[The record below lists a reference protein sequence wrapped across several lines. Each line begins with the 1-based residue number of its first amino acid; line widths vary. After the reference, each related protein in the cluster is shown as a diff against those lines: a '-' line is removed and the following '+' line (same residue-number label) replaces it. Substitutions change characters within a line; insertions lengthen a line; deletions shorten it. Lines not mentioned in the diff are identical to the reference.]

1 MTNTALTENLST
13 HRYATGSLP
22 TSEMALLASIILAS
36 SGHLLIKAGLN
47 GAGPVQSHAGLA
59 QQFWHFLSQPAV
71 FWGLVVY
78 GTGTLMWA
86 FALSKTE
93 VSYLFPM
100 TSLNYVLVTLGGKF
114 LFGEVVPLGR
124 WMGILVVVLG
134 VVLMHRSVARQTE

>member
-1 MTNTALTENLST
+1 MTNTTLTGNLST
-13 HRYATGSLP
+13 HRYAAGSLT

-47 GAGPVQSHAGLA
+47 GAGPAHNHAGLA
-59 QQFWHFLSQPAV
+59 LQFWHFLSQPAV

-134 VVLMHRSVARQTE
+134 VVLMHRSAARQT